1 MPTVTGID
9 INTDPVIVAQLQTQ
23 PSLVSR
29 PLIYPGCK
37 SSPCASFSPSRVYV
51 SPLWRRSTTADG
63 LLSLPPFS
71 AVLWRRWWS
80 GRVNSSQTGNCPG
93 CRFSFP
99 STFSLWAELRQRAS
113 SGKTDPTQS
122 MTCLNSSSN
131 CAVLKIKGDLMYQCA
146 HCVVC
151 IVHLN
156 VCVWSPLATYFS
168 ALSPWAQ
175 YTEQTAEK
183 TLPGQALFWFD
194 TSWYVFTL
202 QLKPTST
209 WELHSRVFV

>member
-131 CAVLKIKGDLMYQCA
+131 CAVLKIRRGSYVPMCTLCCMYSA
-146 HCVVC
+146 SKRMCVVSFSH
-151 IVHLN
+151 VFL
-156 VCVWSPLATYFS
+156 S
-168 ALSPWAQ
+168 ALSLSTVHRTDSRKNTPR
-175 YTEQTAEK
+175 
-183 TLPGQALFWFD
+183 
-194 TSWYVFTL
+194 
-202 QLKPTST
+202 TST
-209 WELHSRVFV
+209 VLIWYFMICVYIIA

>member
-113 SGKTDPTQS
+113 SGKTS
-122 MTCLNSSSN
+122 KRM
-131 CAVLKIKGDLMYQCA
+131 
-146 HCVVC
+146 CVVSFSHH
-151 IVHLN
+151 VFL
-156 VCVWSPLATYFS
+156 S
-168 ALSPWAQ
+168 ALSLSTVHRTDSRKNTPR
-175 YTEQTAEK
+175 
-183 TLPGQALFWFD
+183 
-194 TSWYVFTL
+194 
-202 QLKPTST
+202 TST
-209 WELHSRVFV
+209 VLIWYFMICVYITA